1 MIEPKNPS
9 DLREASVERN
19 TKDIRR
25 DIAKE
30 KENITQTIEQ
40 IGGRINKKLNWREYL
55 NDYPYWALGAAA
67 GLGYLTS
74 VMFLSG
80 TPPRKSAIGSYTD
93 EDHNSL
99 GSLLAGTAGSGLI
112 KATLLG
118 IATKAVVSWITKAS
132 STVAENSSE
141 RTRQYTA

>member
-9 DLREASVERN
+9 DLREAGVERN

-30 KENITQTIEQ
+30 IENITQTIEQ
-40 IGGRINKKLNWREYL
+40 IGGRINKKLDWREYL
-55 NDYPYWALGAAA
+55 NDYPYWVLGATA

-74 VMFLSG
+74 VMSLSG
-80 TPPRKSAIGSYTD
+80 TPPRKSAIGSDTD

-99 GSLLAGTAGSGLI
+99 GSLSAGTAGSSLI

-118 IATKAVVSWITKAS
+118 IATKAAVSWITNAS
-132 STVAENSSE
+132 STVAENSDDRS
-141 RTRQYTA
+141 RQ

>member
-9 DLREASVERN
+9 DLREAGVERS

-25 DIAKE
+25 DITKE
-30 KENITQTIEQ
+30 IENITQTIEQ
-40 IGGRINKKLNWREYL
+40 IGGRIDKKLDWREYL
-55 NDYPYWALGAAA
+55 NDYPYWVLGAAA

-74 VMFLSG
+74 GMFLSG
-80 TPPRKSAIGSYTD
+80 TPPRKCAIGSYTN

-99 GSLLAGTAGSGLI
+99 GNQFAGTAGSGLI

-118 IATKAVVSWITKAS
+118 IATKAAVSWITNAS
-132 STVAENSSE
+132 STVAANSGE
-141 RTRQYTA
+141 RSRR

>member
-1 MIEPKNPS
+1 MIETKNPS
-9 DLREASVERN
+9 ELKEAGAERS

-30 KENITQTIEQ
+30 IGNITETIEK
-40 IGGRINKKLNWREYL
+40 IGGRINKKLDWREYL

-67 GLGYLTS
+67 GLGYLAS
-74 VMFLSG
+74 GIFLSD
-80 TPPRKSAIGSYTD
+80 TRPRRCTLESYTD

-99 GSLLAGTAGSGLI
+99 GSLFAGTAGSGLI

-118 IATKAVVSWITKAS
+118 VATKAAVSWMTNAS
-132 STVAENSSE
+132 STILGKSGE
-141 RTRQYTA
+141 RSRQ

>member
-1 MIEPKNPS
+1 MIDPQKQS
-9 DLREASVERN
+9 DLRSVGVERT

-25 DIAKE
+25 DIAE
-30 KENITQTIEQ
+30 EIENITRTIEQ
-40 IGGRINKKLNWREYL
+40 IGGRINKKLDWREYL

-74 VMFLSG
+74 GLFRSG
-80 TPPRKSAIGSYTD
+80 SSPGKSAIGSADD

-118 IATKAVVSWITKAS
+118 IATKTAVSLITKALS
-132 STVAENSSE
+132 KGADNRGE
-141 RTRQYTA
+141 RSRQ